1 MKKIKENLI
10 FSFTKHTGVQRV
22 YCLNFSCT
30 SAKNIGVIE

>member
-1 MKKIKENLI
+1 MKKIKENLM